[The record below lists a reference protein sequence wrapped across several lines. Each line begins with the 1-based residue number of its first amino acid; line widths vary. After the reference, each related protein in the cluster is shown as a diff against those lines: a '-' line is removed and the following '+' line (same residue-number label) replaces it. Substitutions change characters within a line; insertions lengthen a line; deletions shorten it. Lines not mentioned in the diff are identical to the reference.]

1 MKTGLSVLALG
12 VAMIFGAVHAHA
24 ADLINEDDMSYT
36 VIVDG
41 DMEVPVEAKSE
52 LQGFCDA
59 CSVQL
64 SGSEQEPISVNEA
77 STVIISEGKLVVE
90 N

>member
-12 VAMIFGAVHAHA
+12 VAMIFGAVHANA

-36 VIVDG
+36 LVIDG

-52 LQGFCDA
+52 LPEFCDS
-59 CSVQL
+59 CSIQL
-64 SGSEQEPISVNEA
+64 ADSEDAPISVNEA
-77 STVIISEGKLVVE
+77 STVVISGGKLAVE